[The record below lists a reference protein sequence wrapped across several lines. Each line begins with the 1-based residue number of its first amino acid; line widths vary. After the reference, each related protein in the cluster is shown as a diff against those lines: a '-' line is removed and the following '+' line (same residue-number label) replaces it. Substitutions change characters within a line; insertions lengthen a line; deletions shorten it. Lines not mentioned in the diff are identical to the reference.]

1 MTITVVNTHPTPFV
15 YDDEGHVLG
24 AYSYGEVDENHER
37 VADHVG
43 PGKRLMPLD
52 PKDERVSKPTPDVGP
67 PGVTA
72 ETDVSYDMV
81 PVKAPVEA
89 AKEGE

>member
-24 AYSYGEVDENHER
+24 AYWHGEVDENHER
-37 VADHVG
+37 VAPALESG
-43 PGKRLMPLD
+43 RLLPLD
-52 PKDERVSKPTPDVGP
+52 PKDERLSKPTPDVGP